1 MSSKSVLF
9 RDLKK
14 LVGEQHTDGQSK
26 QFASLR
32 GLPFWIWN
40 IDEHRSEYAKTDGFC
55 CMQHVIGLPEK
66 DGIPKPM
73 FDYEKTLYEA
83 LMINESHNPLN
94 HAFKH
99 KHLWVLKS
107 TGLGVTE
114 FFLRV
119 MAWLALRNDDY
130 RNSQMVIVT
139 GPNQDIAIKLIRRM
153 KALFEPKLGI
163 TFDSKETAL
172 TLNGCDIQ
180 AYPSNHTDSFR
191 ALANP
196 KFLLIDEGDYF
207 RLSEQSEVR
216 AVSER
221 YIAKSDPYIAFVST
235 PNAPGQLFE
244 SIQKEP
250 AETCLY
256 KRLFLDYSY
265 GVGKIYTAEEIE
277 KPCNRLHLN
286 ENTTSNI

>member
-1 MSSKSVLF
+1 MASSILF
-9 RDLKK
+9 KDLHK
-14 LVGEQHTDGQSK
+14 LVSAQQRESSRK
-26 QFASLR
+26 ELFERLR
-32 GLPFWIWN
+32 NKPFWIWN
-40 IDEHRSEYAKTDGFC
+40 VEEHMQEHARTDGEC
-55 CMQHVIGLPEK
+55 CFNHIISLPTK
-66 DGIPKPM
+66 DGEEKPM
-73 FDYEKTLYEA
+73 FDYEKTLYDA
-83 LMINESHNPLN
+83 LMVDESHNPLN
-94 HAFKH
+94 RAFKH

-244 SIQKEP
+244 SIQKE
-250 AETCLY
+250 AEDVC
-256 KRLFLDYSY
+256 
-265 GVGKIYTAEEIE
+265 
-277 KPCNRLHLN
+277 
-286 ENTTSNI
+286 